1 MVSYLRNKFLILI
14 GWDDELD
21 TIAVFTIVDVEC
33 ISLAI
38 DQIQALGHIREPHP
52 TRLMLDLILDICDKQ
67 FSFADFE
74 ACRDWFKNLI
84 NLLRQMNYSP
94 WQSEAFNSYREQI
107 SKLTEDN
114 GE

>member
-1 MVSYLRNKFLILI
+1 MIENAVSIIVSTCFWKSELIDFVFLQQDAFDETDALCPMDRQKF
-14 GWDDELD
+14 
-21 TIAVFTIVDVEC
+21 
-33 ISLAI
+33 
-38 DQIQALGHIREPHP
+38 
-52 TRLMLDLILDICDKQ
+52 MLDLILDICDKQ